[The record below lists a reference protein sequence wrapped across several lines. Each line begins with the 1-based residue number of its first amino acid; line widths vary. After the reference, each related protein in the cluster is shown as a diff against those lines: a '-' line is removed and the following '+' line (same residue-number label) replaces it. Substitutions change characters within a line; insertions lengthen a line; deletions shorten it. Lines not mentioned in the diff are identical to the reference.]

1 VNAPQRSSSAVKIDL
16 LPPPKKLRLT
26 GGKSGATRFA
36 RRIVSGLKS
45 PEAYNLVIDRSGLL
59 LEAETDSGFFHGK
72 QTLAQLRAQ
81 FGSTLPCLRIVDW
94 PDFPVRGFYHDVT
107 RGKVPTLRTLLQ
119 LAERCARHKLNHL
132 ELYIEHTYAFR
143 NHPEVWRG
151 ADPLTRDEILA
162 LDARC
167 AELHID
173 LVPSF
178 ATFGHMYTWM
188 RNEFPELNELEV
200 DASRVPYSW
209 RDRMQHY
216 TLDCQNPRSIELVR
230 EIIREVRPLFRSR
243 YFNICADETFDL
255 GNGRNKPLADKIGKG
270 QLYVEF
276 LNQIMALVREAGA
289 TPLFWGDVISHH
301 PEVIDEI
308 GADAIALDWDY
319 DGRPSGSRARL
330 LAQAGRRFYVC
341 PGTSAWEG
349 WLPHFR
355 KGYDNITR
363 FTKHALNHGASG
375 LLNTDWGDFGHI
387 GGLGLSFPGLA
398 LGAACGWNVR
408 SGALNQAAFAETISQ
423 TLLGDATGKLYGAL
437 SDYASLRKASW
448 FLVIATYHP
457 HTPHFPEDWFGPD
470 RLPRELFK
478 QPRATYER
486 ALAKMQKL
494 APQIERVLTRAK
506 PDDALL
512 AAEIRLGLL
521 GQQLMEEL
529 FLCYF
534 ERSGR
539 RGRLSIDPRATAR
552 KFAAFAR
559 QLRSVWLRRNKP
571 SELWRIEEVLGAAQ
585 KDLESMAPARA
596 KKLKT
601 SASRVRLRKR

>member
-1 VNAPQRSSSAVKIDL
+1 MKIDL
-16 LPPPKKLRLT
+16 LPPPRKLQLL
-26 GGKSGATRFA
+26 GGKSRATRVT
-36 RRIVSGLKS
+36 RRTISGLKS
-45 PEAYNLVIDRSGLL
+45 PEAYRLTVDRSGILV
-59 LEAETDSGFFHGK
+59 EAETKSGFFHAT

-81 FGSTLPCLRIVDW
+81 FGPTLPNLRITDW

-107 RGKVPTLRTLLQ
+107 RGKVPKLRTLLQ

-132 ELYIEHTYAFR
+132 ELYVEHTYAFKH
-143 NHPEVWRG
+143 HPEVWRG
-151 ADPLTRDEILA
+151 ADPLTREEILA

-178 ATFGHMYTWM
+178 STFGHMYTWV
-188 RNEFPELNELEV
+188 RNKFPELNELEV

-209 RDRMQHY
+209 RDRMRHY
-216 TLDCQNPRSIELVR
+216 TLDSQNPRSIELVR

-255 GNGRNKPLADKIGKG
+255 GNGRHQALANKIGKG
-270 QLYVEF
+270 RIYVHF
-276 LNQIMALVREAGA
+276 LNQIMAAVREAGA

-301 PEVIDEI
+301 PELISGI

-319 DGRPSGSRARL
+319 HARPSGSRARL
-330 LAQAGRRFYVC
+330 LSRAGRPFYVC

-349 WLPHFR
+349 WLPDFR

-363 FTKHALNHGASG
+363 FAKHALHYGAIG

-398 LGAACGWNVR
+398 LGAGCGWNVR
-408 SGALNQAAFAETISQ
+408 SAALNQAAFAETISRH
-423 TLLGDATGKLYGAL
+423 LLGDASGRLYGAL

-448 FLVIATYHP
+448 FLVIAIHQP
-457 HTPHFPEDWFGPD
+457 HTPHYPEGWFGPD
-470 RLPRELFK
+470 GLPRELFDR
-478 QPRATYER
+478 PRATHER
-486 ALAKMQKL
+486 ALSKMQKL
-494 APQIERVLTRAK
+494 APPIKRLLARAK
-506 PDDALL
+506 PEDALIG
-512 AAEIRLGLL
+512 AEIRLGLL

-529 FLCYF
+529 FICYY

-539 RGRLSIDPRATAR
+539 PGRLAIDPRATAR
-552 KFAAFAR
+552 KIAAFTL

-571 SELWRIEEVLGAAQ
+571 SELWRIEEVLGAVR
-585 KDLESMAPARA
+585 KDLESMDPDAA
-596 KKLKT
+596 KKLKKPVP
-601 SASRVRLRKR
+601 RVRLKKR